1 MPWFLKNV
9 IWTKMINVDYTTIT
23 TILTLTLTLVK
34 IVTTKKTL
42 VIFKELV

>member
-9 IWTKMINVDYTTIT
+9 IWTKMINVDYTTIM

>member
-9 IWTKMINVDYTTIT
+9 IWTKMINVDYTTIM
-23 TILTLTLTLVK
+23 IMLILTLTLVK
-34 IVTTKKTL
+34 LVTTKISL